1 MQAIISKSAPQQ
13 REGVLGVLERA
24 ARVLALIPST
34 TRTGRQWSAT
44 EWVEKRQG
52 WVFVTSTDE
61 TREAL
66 KPLIS
71 LWLDLIIFRLTGQSS
86 GCLRPVW
93 VVIDEVASLE
103 NLPTLPL
110 ALAES
115 RKANTRLVLGLQGK
129 SQLETRYGK
138 EAEAM
143 LSQPR
148 TKIFLRTTE
157 ARAAEWVSKSIGEVE
172 TEHLREGRN
181 TGEFGGRRSQ
191 NDTFDRRIEAA
202 VLPSEI
208 ANLPDLEGYF
218 QTPGHTLKLR
228 FPHFAAETHQ
238 PALIR
243 AEIPA
248 VHLAAE
254 PPHEGDPPDGSE
266 PKWEPLK
273 PSSGDTLSALA
284 I

>member
-1 MQAIISKSAPQQ
+1 MGRIYH
-13 REGVLGVLERA
+13 RCEYVETR
-24 ARVLALIPST
+24 RFT
-34 TRTGRQWSAT
+34 TRCTH
-44 EWVEKRQG
+44 
-52 WVFVTSTDE
+52 E
-61 TREAL
+61 TREAP

-71 LWLDLIIFRLTGQSS
+71 LWLDLIILRLTGQTS

-115 RKANTRLVLGLQGK
+115 RKANNRLVLGLQGK
-129 SQLETRYGK
+129 SQLETRYSK

-157 ARAAEWVSKSIGEVE
+157 ARAAEWVSKSSGDVE

-181 TGEFGGRRSQ
+181 TGEFGGRSSQ

-218 QTPGHTLKLR
+218 RTPGHTLRLR

-238 PALIR
+238 PALSR

-254 PPHEGDPPDGSE
+254 PPHEGHPPDGSE
-266 PKWEPLK
+266 PKREPLK
-273 PSSGDTLSALA
+273 PSSGDTLSALG